1 MSTVAMK
8 PSEAQLSPNF
18 YANSCPNALST
29 IRTSIGTAL
38 AKDPTLAAALIR
50 LEFHDCFV
58 HGCDASILLEQ
69 SPTTNTTTEK
79 TVPPNVSTRGYEA
92 VDAAKAAVE
101 AVCPGVVSCA
111 DVLAVAARD
120 ASAYTGGPSWDVKLG
135 RRDSTSAYPDEV
147 LTNLPYFKDDLQTLI
162 DLFGRKGL
170 GPRDMV
176 ALSGAHTLGQA
187 QCFTFRDR
195 IHGGN
200 VTDIDDGF
208 ASDLRRQCPTVGG
221 DSTLAAMD
229 LTPDKFDNNYF
240 RNIVQKKGLLK
251 TDQVLFSGG
260 LTDSIVVEYSRIP
273 ANFNVDFAAAMIK
286 MGDLQPLTG
295 SAGQIR
301 RTCGAVNN

>member
-1 MSTVAMK
+1 MK

-58 HGCDASILLEQ
+58 HGCDASILLD
-69 SPTTNTTTEK
+69 TTEK

-135 RRDSTSAYPDEV
+135 RRDS
-147 LTNLPYFKDDLQTLI
+147 NDLQTLI